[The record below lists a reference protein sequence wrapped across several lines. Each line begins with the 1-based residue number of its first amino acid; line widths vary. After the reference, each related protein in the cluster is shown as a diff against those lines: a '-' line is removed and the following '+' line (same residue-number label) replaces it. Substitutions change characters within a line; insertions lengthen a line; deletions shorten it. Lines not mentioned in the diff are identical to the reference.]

1 MSILGSS
8 RAVVCGGLLVVAVV
22 AVVSG
27 QAGQPAAPARTQMD
41 ELLAEVRA
49 IRADL
54 DRASSASL
62 RGQLLGMR
70 LQAQEGR
77 ITALSRQ
84 LRDVQDR
91 LRDNQQARV
100 SLTNSLAMFGGQ
112 GQKGEQ
118 SAEMRKQMEFIF
130 APLKGQLELLDKTD
144 ADLKNEE
151 ASLMAQLQ
159 QEQNRWTAFNGQIED
174 LERGAAGKAIR

>member
-1 MSILGSS
+1 
-8 RAVVCGGLLVVAVV
+8 
-22 AVVSG
+22 
-27 QAGQPAAPARTQMD
+27 MD

-70 LQAQEGR
+70 LQAQEAR

-91 LRDNQQARV
+91 LRDNQQAKV
-100 SLTNSLAMFGGQ
+100 SLTNSLTFFSGQ
-112 GQKGEQ
+112 AQKSEQ
-118 SAEMRKQMEFIF
+118 PAEMRKQMEMIF

-159 QEQNRWTAFNGQIED
+159 EEQNRWTAFNGQIEE
-174 LERGAAGKAIR
+174 LERGTAKAIR

>member
-1 MSILGSS
+1 
-8 RAVVCGGLLVVAVV
+8 
-22 AVVSG
+22 
-27 QAGQPAAPARTQMD
+27 MD
-41 ELLAEVRA
+41 DLLAEVRA

-54 DRASSASL
+54 DRASAASL

-70 LQAQEGR
+70 LQLQEAR

-100 SLTNSLAMFGGQ
+100 SLTNSLTMFSGQ
-112 GQKGEQ
+112 GQKGEP

-130 APLKGQLELLDKTD
+130 APLKGQLELLDRTD
-144 ADLKNEE
+144 ADLKQEE

-159 QEQNRWTAFNGQIED
+159 QEQNRWTAFNGQIEE
-174 LERGAAGKAIR
+174 LERGTSKAVR

>member
-1 MSILGSS
+1 MSILTTS
-8 RAVVCGGLLVVAVV
+8 RVVMCGGLLVVAIV

-54 DRASSASL
+54 DRASAASL
-62 RGQLLGMR
+62 RGQFLGMR
-70 LQAQEGR
+70 LQLQEAR
-77 ITALSRQ
+77 ITTLSRQ
-84 LRDVQDR
+84 LGDVQDR

-100 SLTNSLAMFGGQ
+100 SLTNSLTMFGGQ
-112 GQKGEQ
+112 GPKGEA
-118 SAEMRKQMEFIF
+118 SPEMRKQMEFIF

-144 ADLKNEE
+144 ADLKQEE

-159 QEQNRWTAFNGQIED
+159 QEQNRWTTLNGQIEE
-174 LERGAAGKAIR
+174 LERASSKAIR